1 MSSVAIPSRPESFR
15 DKVFLGLPLRDYARS
30 FLNPTDVVIG
40 LILLA
45 GLPIIAVRFLY
56 GLGSVTNLSQSNP
69 WGLWIAFDVAC
80 GVALAAGG
88 YTVACTVAIFG
99 LKEYSPILRPAVL
112 TGMLGYL
119 LVVLGLFV
127 DLGQPWRLPYPL
139 FWSPGTISVMY
150 ELAWCVFLYL
160 LVLIFEF
167 LPAALEWLGLKELRR
182 KLAKLSIGAIVL
194 GICLSTLHQSS
205 LGSLFLLAPTKLH
218 PLWYSP
224 FLPFFFFVSSIS
236 AGIGMVI
243 FESTVSHRAF
253 HDQLDPRKP
262 VDIDKLTL
270 GLAKG
275 GALILFS
282 MFFLRLQG
290 VADGGHWDLLATPMG
305 AWFLVEIVG
314 FILVPSLLFAC
325 AVRYRKVLLAR
336 VAAVMTVLG
345 IVLNRFNVSWLAL
358 RWDAPDRYVP
368 TLAEVMVSIT
378 IVTIGV
384 ALFRWIVNR
393 MPVLAGHADKR
404 GSH

>member
-1 MSSVAIPSRPESFR
+1 MSSVALPSRSEWLREKLFR
-15 DKVFLGLPLRDYARS
+15 GLSLRDYLRS
-30 FLNPTDVVIG
+30 LLNPTDVIIG
-40 LILLA
+40 LILAA
-45 GLPIIAVRFLY
+45 GIPIIVWRFLY
-56 GLGSVTNLSQSNP
+56 GLASVTNLSQSNP
-69 WGLWIAFDVAC
+69 WGLWIAFDVAT

-88 YTVACTVAIFG
+88 YTVACTVSIFG

-112 TGMLGYL
+112 TGMIGYL

-127 DLGQPWRLPYPL
+127 DLGRPWRLPYPL
-139 FWSPGTISVMY
+139 FWSAGTTSVMY
-150 ELAWCVFLYL
+150 ELAWCVCLYL

-167 LPAALEWLGLKELRR
+167 LPAALEWLGLRKLRL

-194 GICLSTLHQSS
+194 GISLSTLHQSS

-224 FLPFFFFVSSIS
+224 FLPFFFFVSSIA

-243 FESTVSHRAF
+243 FESTISHRAF
-253 HDQLDPRKP
+253 HDQLDPKKP
-262 VDIDKLTL
+262 VDLDKLTL

-275 GALILFS
+275 GALVLFS
-282 MFFLRLQG
+282 YFFLRLQG
-290 VADGGHWDLLATPMG
+290 VADSNTWSLLATPMG

-314 FILVPSLLFAC
+314 FILVPSLMFAT
-325 AVRYRKVLLAR
+325 AVRYRRVNLAR

-368 TLAEVMVSIT
+368 TVAEVIVSIT

-393 MPVLAGHADKR
+393 MPVMYEKPGYEGLH
-404 GSH
+404 